1 MCGPITGK
9 DMPRSNRFRSSL
21 IAASIIAVLSL
32 PVVPAAVASGQR
44 QVEVAAGDLVDAVE
58 ALARQF
64 GVNAIYRS
72 EQLRGLRTDGVS
84 GVLGTREA
92 FEKLLEGTAL
102 NVTEEDGSVLIGP
115 PGNSVGAPGHT
126 PGAARQDASATNLDT
141 ILVTAASSRL
151 GRLGFDAPT
160 PTTTLS
166 AEDLSIGARPNV
178 AAALNDLPYFRAG
191 VSPQTTGTNTD
202 AGSAPVDL
210 RALGVNR
217 TLVLIDGRRFSST
230 NDLNTIPTILVKSA
244 DIVTGGASAAWG
256 SGAVSGVVN
265 LAIDRTF
272 TGARLGAQ
280 YGISD
285 QGDANERRF
294 EAAVGH
300 ELFGGRGHVVLGAEF
315 LDNDGLVPRSRREN
329 VSGWATLPD
338 GQGRFVLTPDVSIAD
353 AAYGGLI
360 LTGALAGQEFNP
372 DGSLSAF
379 QYGRVVGGTQMVGGN
394 GPTADD
400 FSPLVTPQRRYST
413 MGTAYL
419 DLTDSTRLTL
429 DVRHSRM
436 YNDYP
441 WFGDHNRGATR
452 LTIGADN
459 AFLPAQ
465 VRDAL
470 AQVGESS
477 FEMGRFN
484 SDFAYARIDFQRK
497 TTEATLAIDG
507 YLGQNWKWK
516 SYYTHGEYRQDFR
529 NPGFLLRENYAR
541 AVDSILSPTTGQP
554 ICRVALTD
562 PTTDCVPINLF
573 GSGSPSAAAI
583 AYATGAPTQETLIKL
598 DSGGLSLQGDPWTLP
613 AGDVSVALG
622 VEARRE
628 WQQTTAGAQDT
639 AGEFRSFSHSSMFGA
654 FRVKEAFGEI
664 LVPLVRDVPGFNKL
678 EVNAAARISDYDT
691 TGSIWSWK
699 AGATNEFLPGFRAR
713 ATRSR
718 DIRSANLTEL
728 FTTATTAWNGLADP
742 VTGQNVTAL
751 VIGGG
756 NPDLTPEEADTT
768 TFGLTWTPAF
778 TEGLDLSIDYF
789 NITIN
794 DVIMSLGVQEVVN
807 RCFRGNQVLCG
818 RITRDA
824 DNNIE
829 RIMSTPVNLA
839 EYKTDGIDAEILYTF
854 PAEKLIPSASG
865 RFQWRALATWIN
877 NLTTDDGEVKL
888 GYIGSQG
895 SAFIGPGIPRL
906 RVMNNIAYRGDRFG
920 VNLRARYI
928 SAGQYNRAVDIVNND
943 IGSYTYFDLGLN
955 ARIASFAGSELEI
968 YSNINNLFDKDP
980 PASSAF
986 SAYYDVLGRYYSIG
1000 ARVRF

>member
-1 MCGPITGK
+1 
-9 DMPRSNRFRSSL
+9 MPRSNRFRSSL
-21 IAASIIAVLSL
+21 IAAAIFAVLSL
-32 PVVPAAVASGQR
+32 PVVAVAAASEPR
-44 QVEVAAGDLVDAVE
+44 PVEVAAGDLVEAVE
-58 ALARQF
+58 TLARQF
-64 GVNAIYRS
+64 GINAIYRA
-72 EQLRGLRTDGVS
+72 EQLRGLQTDGVS
-84 GVLGTREA
+84 GVLGSREA

-102 NVTEEDGSVLIGP
+102 HVTEEDGSVLISLP
-115 PGNSVGAPGHT
+115 DDSAGAPDRA
-126 PGAARQDASATNLDT
+126 PGAARGDASTLDAVV
-141 ILVTAASSRL
+141 VTASSRL

-160 PTTTLS
+160 PTTVLS
-166 AEDLSIGARPNV
+166 AEDLSIGGRPNV

-230 NDLNTIPTILVKSA
+230 NDLNTIPTVLVRSV

-265 LAIDRTF
+265 IAIDRTF
-272 TGARLGAQ
+272 TGTKLGAQ
-280 YGISD
+280 YGVSD
-285 QGDANERRF
+285 RGDANERRF
-294 EAAVGH
+294 EAALGK

-338 GQGRFVLTPDVSIAD
+338 GEGRFVLTHDVSIAD

-372 DGSLSAF
+372 DGTLSDF
-379 QYGRVVGGTQMVGGN
+379 QFGRVVGTSMVGGN
-394 GPTADD
+394 GPRTDD
-400 FSPLVTPQRRYST
+400 FSPLMTPQRRYSA
-413 MGTAYL
+413 MGTAYF

-441 WFGDHNRGATR
+441 WFGDHNRGAGR

-459 AFLPAQ
+459 AFLPAP

-470 AQVGESS
+470 VEAGESS
-477 FEMGRFN
+477 FQMGRYN

-507 YLGQNWKWK
+507 DLGQDWRWK
-516 SYYTHGEYRQDFR
+516 SYYTHGEYRQDMR
-529 NPGFLLRENYAR
+529 NPGFLLRDNYAR
-541 AVDSILSPTTGQP
+541 AVDSVLSPTTGQP
-554 ICRVALTD
+554 VCRVALTD

-583 AYATGAPTQETLIKL
+583 DYVTGTPSQDTLIKL
-598 DSGGLSLQGDPWTLP
+598 DAGGLSLQGDPWALP

-622 VEARRE
+622 IEARRE
-628 WQQTTAGAQDT
+628 WQQTTAGALDT
-639 AGEFRSFSHSSMFGA
+639 VGAFRTFSHSSMSGA

-664 LVPLVRDVPGFNKL
+664 LVPIVRDVPGFNKL

-728 FTTATTAWNGLADP
+728 FTTALTGFNGVADP

-756 NPDLTPEEADTT
+756 NPDLTPEKADTT
-768 TFGLTWTPAF
+768 TFGLAWTPAF
-778 TEGLDLSIDYF
+778 TEGLDISIDYF
-789 NITIN
+789 DITIN
-794 DVIMSLGVQEVVN
+794 DVIISLGVQEVVN

-829 RIMSTPVNLA
+829 MIRSTPVNLA
-839 EYKTDGIDAEILYTF
+839 EYKTDGIDAEVLYTF
-854 PAEKLIPSASG
+854 PAEKLVSSASG
-865 RFQWRALATWIN
+865 SFQWRTLATWVDD
-877 NLTTDDGEVKL
+877 LTTDDGEVKL
-888 GYIGSQG
+888 GYVGSQG

-920 VNLRARYI
+920 ANLRARYI
-928 SAGQYNRAVDIVNND
+928 SAGKYNRAVDIVNND

-955 ARIASFAGSELEI
+955 ARIASFTGSDLEI
-968 YSNINNLFDKDP
+968 YANINNLFDKAP
-980 PASSAF
+980 PASSGF
-986 SAYYDVLGRYYSIG
+986 SAYYDVMGRYYAIG
-1000 ARVRF
+1000 ARLRF

>member
-1 MCGPITGK
+1 MPGPITGK

-21 IAASIIAVLSL
+21 IAASILAVLSL
-32 PVVPAAVASGQR
+32 PVVPAAAAAEPR
-44 QVEVAAGDLVDAVE
+44 PVEVPAGDLVEALE

-64 GVNAIYRS
+64 GVNAIYPS
-72 EQLRGLRTDGVS
+72 EQLRGLRTEGVS
-84 GVLGTREA
+84 GVLETREA

-102 NVTEEDGSVLIGP
+102 NVTEEDGSVLISL
-115 PGNSVGAPGHT
+115 PGNQVSAPDRV
-126 PGAARQDASATNLDT
+126 PGAARRDASTLDT
-141 ILVTAASSRL
+141 VVVTASSSRL
-151 GRLGFDAPT
+151 GRAGFDAPT

-210 RALGVNR
+210 RGLGVNR

-230 NDLNTIPTILVKSA
+230 NDLNTIPTVLVKSA

-265 LAIDRTF
+265 IAIDRTF
-272 TGARLGAQ
+272 TGAKLGAQ

-285 QGDANERRF
+285 RGDSNERRF
-294 EAAVGH
+294 EAAVGR
-300 ELFGGRGHVVLGAEF
+300 ELFGGRGHLVLGAEF

-338 GQGRFVLTPDVSIAD
+338 GQGRFVLTPDVRVAD

-360 LTGALAGQEFNP
+360 LTGTLAGQEFNP
-372 DGSLSAF
+372 DGSLSPF
-379 QYGRVVGGTQMVGGN
+379 QYGRVVGTQMVGGN
-394 GPTADD
+394 GPRGDD
-400 FSPLVTPQRRYST
+400 FSPLITPQRRYSA
-413 MGTAYL
+413 MGSAYF

-441 WFGDHNRGATR
+441 WFGDLNRGSGA
-452 LTIGADN
+452 LTIGVDN
-459 AFLPAQ
+459 AFLPAA

-470 AQVGESS
+470 VQAGESS
-477 FEMGRFN
+477 FRMGRYN
-484 SDFAYARIDFQRK
+484 ADFAFARIDYQRK

-507 YLGQNWKWK
+507 YLGDNWKWK
-516 SYYTHGEYRQDFR
+516 SYYTHGEYRQDMR
-529 NPGFLLRENYAR
+529 NPGFLLRDNYAR

-573 GSGSPSAAAI
+573 GSGAPSAEAV
-583 AYATGAPTQETLIKL
+583 AYVTGAPSQDTLIKL
-598 DSGGLSLQGDPWTLP
+598 DSGGVSLQGDPWTLP

-622 VEARRE
+622 IEARRE
-628 WQQTTAGAQDT
+628 WQQTTAGALDT
-639 AGEFRSFSHSSMFGA
+639 AGAFRTFSHSSMFGVIK
-654 FRVKEAFGEI
+654 VKEAFGEI
-664 LVPLVRDVPGFNKL
+664 LVPVVRDVPGFNKL

-718 DIRSANLTEL
+718 DIRSANLAEL
-728 FTTATTAWNGLADP
+728 YTTALTGYNGVADP

-751 VIGGG
+751 VISGG
-756 NPDLTPEEADTT
+756 NPNLTPEEADTT
-768 TFGLTWTPAF
+768 TFGFTWTPAF
-778 TEGLDLSIDYF
+778 TEGLDISIDYF
-789 NITIN
+789 DITIK
-794 DVIMSLGVQEVVN
+794 DVIISLAVQEVVN

-824 DNNIE
+824 SNNIE
-829 RIMSTPVNLA
+829 RIMSIPVNLA

-854 PAEKLIPSASG
+854 PAERLIPWASG
-865 RFQWRALATWIN
+865 RLQWRALASWVN

-888 GYIGSQG
+888 GYVGSQG

-906 RVMNNIAYRGDRFG
+906 RVMNNIAYQGDTFG
-920 VNLRARYI
+920 ANLRARYI
-928 SAGQYNRAVDIVNND
+928 SAGKYNRAVDIVNND
-943 IGSYTYFDLGLN
+943 IGSYVYFDLGLN
-955 ARIASFAGSELEI
+955 ARVASFAGSDLEI
-968 YSNINNLFDKDP
+968 YANINNLFDKDP

-986 SAYYDVLGRYYSIG
+986 SAYYDVLGRYYSVG
-1000 ARVRF
+1000 ARLKF